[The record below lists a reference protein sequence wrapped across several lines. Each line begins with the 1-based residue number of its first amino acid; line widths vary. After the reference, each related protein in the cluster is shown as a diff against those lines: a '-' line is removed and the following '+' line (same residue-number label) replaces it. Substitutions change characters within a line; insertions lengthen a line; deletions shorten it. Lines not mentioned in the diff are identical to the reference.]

1 MTTGWGMSPLPKETC
16 GVVSTP
22 TFSVLTVNQLISLM
36 ICYVSY

>member
-1 MTTGWGMSPLPKETC
+1 MSPLPKETS